1 MNREQIIRK
10 RLVELVDALLAR
22 YEGSLL
28 PDADAATL
36 GAIVEV
42 QQIERWAG
50 HDLPQM
56 SSGDL
61 SAMNDLV
68 DALLRVDAGTYGIC
82 ARCAN
87 PIGYQRLI
95 ESPTSVSCAS
105 CARDEAWRPSRA
117 PG

>member
-28 PDADAATL
+28 PNPDDASVRT
-36 GAIVEV
+36 IVEIR
-42 QQIERWAG
+42 QIERWAG
-50 HDLPQM
+50 QGLPQM
-56 SSGDL
+56 SSGDV

-68 DALLRVDAGTYGIC
+68 EALLRVDAGTYGVC

-95 ESPTSVSCAS
+95 EAPTSVSCAS